1 MFDPASLAIG
11 GAGML
16 LSTIVPMITGA
27 IAENETRGDR
37 EKGQQ
42 ALQKAIDEIM
52 TIGAPP
58 DMARAIIL
66 KEFKNAGVYT
76 PKLEE
81 AVTQSTSKVAEMQ
94 ERDPSLREAQKSAL
108 SAYQELGR
116 TGLSA
121 EDRLA
126 LRTAQQQAET
136 ANRGRLESIK
146 QSMAQRGMGG
156 GGAEL
161 AAQLA
166 SAQSAN
172 EALSM
177 SADRQ
182 AAQAQQARL
191 GALAQ
196 MSGLGGQMRS
206 QDWGQDT
213 QRAQAADELERFNT
227 LQRSGVQQ
235 RNIASQNQGSLYN
248 LQQQQR
254 IMDANTS
261 QANEE
266 ARRQRAG
273 EFQTWSALG
282 QRAQA
287 RSGAQ
292 KDAASGYY
300 QQAAQKAQNITG
312 VGSGIAG
319 IAGSLGSTG
328 MQMYDKAADRE
339 LYAKR
344 YGLHKAVP
352 KTDETASEYQ
362 DMLVPGYNSR

>member
-1 MFDPASLAIG
+1 MLDPASLAIG
-11 GAGML
+11 GIGTL
-16 LSTIVPMITGA
+16 IGTITPIITGA
-27 IAENETRGDR
+27 IAEGETRDLR
-37 EKGQQ
+37 NKGQE
-42 ALQKAIDEIM
+42 ALQKAYDEINA
-52 TIGAPP
+52 IGAPP
-58 DMARAIIL
+58 DMAKAIIL

-81 AVTQSTSKVAEMQ
+81 AVTQATSKVSEMQ

-136 ANRGRLESIK
+136 ANRGRLEAIK
-146 QSMAQRGMGG
+146 QSMAQRGIAG

-161 AAQLA
+161 AAQLS
-166 SAQSAN
+166 SAQAAN

-196 MSGLGGQMRS
+196 MAGLGGQMRS
-206 QDWGQDT
+206 QDFSQDLT
-213 QRAQAADELERFNT
+213 RSQAADELERFNI
-227 LQRSGVQQ
+227 LQRSGTQQ

-248 LQQQQR
+248 LGQQQR
-254 IMDANTS
+254 IMDANVA

-266 ARRQRAG
+266 AKRQRAG
-273 EFQTWSALG
+273 EMQTWGALA
-282 QRAQA
+282 QRAQS
-287 RSGAQ
+287 RSGAN
-292 KDAASGYY
+292 KDLASGYY

-312 VGSGIAG
+312 VGSGIAEMASG
-319 IAGSLGSTG
+319 IGAAAFKGDFSGEEKTP
-328 MQMYDKAADRE
+328 QKA
-339 LYAKR
+339 K
-344 YGLHKAVP
+344 VP
-352 KTDETASEYQ
+352 ATTKTT
-362 DMLVPGYNSR
+362 

>member
-16 LSTIVPMITGA
+16 ISAITPIITGA
-27 IAENETRGDR
+27 IAENETRADR
-37 EKGQQ
+37 EKGQS
-42 ALQKAIDEIM
+42 ALQKAFEEINN
-52 TIGAPP
+52 IGAPP
-58 DMARAIIL
+58 DMAREIIL

-196 MSGLGGQMRS
+196 MAGLGGQMRS
-206 QDWGQDT
+206 MDWGQEA

-235 RNIASQNQGSLYN
+235 RNVSSQNQGSLYN
-248 LQQQQR
+248 LGQQQR
-254 IMDANTS
+254 LMDANTS
-261 QANEE
+261 QANQE
-266 ARRQRAG
+266 ALRQRSG
-273 EFQTWSALG
+273 EMQNWQALA

-287 RSGAQ
+287 RSGANR
-292 KDAASGYY
+292 DLASGYY

-319 IAGSLGSTG
+319 IAGGIGAAGLKGNFSSLGKSTPSRKPLNPND
-328 MQMYDKAADRE
+328 YDE
-339 LYAKR
+339 
-344 YGLHKAVP
+344 
-352 KTDETASEYQ
+352 ETAQQLAASSATDYT
-362 DMLVPGYNSR
+362 SA